1 MAPGEKE
8 RAEGPAK
15 SALRKVRTAT
25 LVINLARGWQQWAN
39 ENSTRQA
46 QEPAGWLP
54 GGTRDPPQAPKPA
67 IDPIPHQ
74 KAQGAPK
81 FPSPKPEGRGD
92 GQSSEEATEVSHI
105 KRKEVTK
112 TVVSKAYERGGD
124 MSSLS
129 HRYENDSGVPEPGQP
144 EDDIDRRLHRHDSP
158 TRRRK
163 CANLVSELTKGW
175 KVMEQE
181 EPKWKSDSID
191 TEDSGYGGETEERP
205 EQDAE
210 QVAVVRI
217 KRPMPSQANRFTEQ
231 LNCKAHRKYS
241 QVDNLKGR
249 WQQWADEH
257 VQSQKLNPFSEEFD
271 YELAM
276 STRLHKGDE
285 GYGRPKEGTK
295 TAERAKRAE
304 EHIYREIME
313 LCFVI
318 RTMAR
323 HRHDGKIQVTF
334 GELFDRYVRISDK
347 VVGILMRARKH
358 GLVHFEGEMLWQGR
372 DDHVVITL
380 LE

>member
-8 RAEGPAK
+8 RREGSAK

-46 QEPAGWLP
+46 LEPPGWMP
-54 GGTRDPPQAPKPA
+54 GGDRESAQPSGPVIP
-67 IDPIPHQ
+67 PHQ
-74 KAQGAPK
+74 KVQGVPK
-81 FPSPKPEGRGD
+81 FPSPKPG

-105 KRKEVTK
+105 KKKEVTK

-124 MSSLS
+124 VSHLS
-129 HRYENDSGVPEPGQP
+129 HRYEKDGDEPEPEQP
-144 EDDIDRRLHRHDSP
+144 ETDIDRLLRSHGSP

-163 CANLVSELTKGW
+163 CANLVSELTKSW
-175 KVMEQE
+175 KEMEQEQQE
-181 EPKWKSDSID
+181 EPKCRSDSID

-205 EQDAE
+205 GQDGELAA
-210 QVAVVRI
+210 VARI
-217 KRPMPSQANRFTEQ
+217 KRALPSQANRFTEK

-241 QVDNLKGR
+241 QVGHLKGR

-257 VQSQKLNPFSEEFD
+257 IQSQKLNPFSDEFD

-304 EHIYREIME
+304 EHIYREIMDM
-313 LCFVI
+313 CFII
-318 RTMAR
+318 RTMAH
-323 HRHDGKIQVTF
+323 HRRDGKIQVTF
-334 GELFDRYVRISDK
+334 GDLFDRYVRISDK

-358 GLVHFEGEMLWQGR
+358 GLVDFEGEMLWQGR

-380 LE
+380 LK

>member
-1 MAPGEKE
+1 MLILASAQALSTEETDSMAPGEKE

-54 GGTRDPPQAPKPA
+54 GGTQDPPQGPKSA
-67 IDPIPHQ
+67 TDPMPHQ
-74 KAQGAPK
+74 IAQRALKA
-81 FPSPKPEGRGD
+81 PSPKPEGRGD

-129 HRYENDSGVPEPGQP
+129 HRYENDSGEPEPGQP
-144 EDDIDRRLHRHDSP
+144 ENDIDRRLQRHDSP

-163 CANLVSELTKGW
+163 CTNLVSELTKGW

-205 EQDAE
+205 EQDAG
-210 QVAVVRI
+210 QVAVARI
-217 KRPMPSQANRFTEQ
+217 KRPLPSQ
-231 LNCKAHRKYS
+231 
-241 QVDNLKGR
+241 
-249 WQQWADEH
+249 
-257 VQSQKLNPFSEEFD
+257 
-271 YELAM
+271 
-276 STRLHKGDE
+276 
-285 GYGRPKEGTK
+285 
-295 TAERAKRAE
+295 
-304 EHIYREIME
+304 
-313 LCFVI
+313 
-318 RTMAR
+318 
-323 HRHDGKIQVTF
+323 
-334 GELFDRYVRISDK
+334 
-347 VVGILMRARKH
+347 
-358 GLVHFEGEMLWQGR
+358 
-372 DDHVVITL
+372 
-380 LE
+380 